1 MFRPQ
6 DENFVSA
13 LLRYFHLPLR
23 RFPGVQYLACCSAT
37 SGVDLPGK
45 AKTACFSRACVNRR
59 FPVPAV
65 AAATCAIADGNANAS
80 AAGVTSA
87 APSDEL
93 RAAARRT
100 IEGATPISGKYRSEV
115 EVAVQHALAY
125 HLPGTRYR
133 IQEGIEA
140 MATCHPRKVMRK
152 KLAAANVGIACTH
165 VALAVPQ
172 RHALGFR
179 AMHTLLKRRAFRGES
194 DEIAWIARDP

>member
-1 MFRPQ
+1 M
-6 DENFVSA
+6 VSA

-59 FPVPAV
+59 FPVPAT
-65 AAATCAIADGNANAS
+65 AAAACALANGNANGSVAGTAS
-80 AAGVTSA
+80 VGPGDA
-87 APSDEL
+87 L
-93 RAAARRT
+93 RTAARRA

-125 HLPGTRYR
+125 HLPGARYLV
-133 IQEGIEA
+133 QGGIEA
-140 MATCHPRKVMRK
+140 MATCHPRKAMRK
-152 KLAAANVGIACTH
+152 RLAANAGIACTH

-179 AMHTLLKRRAFRGES
+179 AIHTLLKRRAFRAES
-194 DEIAWIARDP
+194 DEIAWIA